1 MPYYLSKQRSALS
14 ILIIKL
20 YLVPAFFVSSFIYTN
35 NLLRLQ
41 RIISFACVSTRV
53 MYSIIEIYLYRIM
66 ETMMYFRTSEDHVVR
81 VMNKDTVY
89 VY

>member
-20 YLVPAFFVSSFIYTN
+20 YLVPAFFLSSFIYIN
-35 NLLRLQ
+35 NLLKLQ

-53 MYSIIEIYLYRIM
+53 MYSIIEIYLYRII
-66 ETMMYFRTSEDHVVR
+66 ETMMYFRTPEDHVVR
-81 VMNKDTVY
+81 VRIKDTVY

>member
-1 MPYYLSKQRSALS
+1 MPYYLSKQRSAIS

-35 NLLRLQ
+35 NLLKLQ

-53 MYSIIEIYLYRIM
+53 MYSIIEIYLYGIM

-89 VY
+89 MY